1 MLICNL
7 GSGRGFSVREV
18 IAAVERVVGKPV
30 PRVEGPRRAGDPP
43 ELVAAIDRANDVLG
57 WTPARS
63 TLDEMIGSAWTLVS
77 SRAA

>member
-30 PRVEGPRRAGDPP
+30 PRVSGPRRTGDPP
-43 ELVAAIDRANDVLG
+43 ELVAAIDRAREVLG

-63 TLDEMIGSAWTLVS
+63 TLEEMIGSAWALA
-77 SRAA
+77 SRQAV